1 MNLIVDYEIY
11 DDIDYNIL
19 NETTHNITEFVEKVV
34 AKVNKEKFDSLLFIR
49 YIISCI
55 SFILIIIG
63 IITNLISSLAFSNKK
78 YLSSTNIYLTSLCL
92 ADCVALIGLLINS
105 VIYGIFVYIKYYT
118 GVKLI
123 VLFYPYVYQ
132 IILTSQFASIYLTM
146 SVSINQYIFIAFSK
160 GFHMKNNK
168 LSKQKDIKNSYT
180 IVAVIVIISILFCL
194 PYWFTF
200 KYTENNGLERSQ
212 ISQNNY
218 FNKIVHLFLYIPFAC
233 LIPFSVLITTNTYLL
248 IKLVKANHRKE
259 TIKSNC
265 QLITFANTSSTSH
278 FYKNDKIEV
287 KNKSTML
294 IAIVFFF
301 LICQFPTLILHL
313 IETETFGQN
322 YKEHLFYFYLVEL
335 SKLLLIINLSF
346 NFAFFYLFSQK
357 FRSNLRNVLC
367 FKKTNLSSDII
378 VI

>member
-1 MNLIVDYEIY
+1 MDYIASNDTNSSTDYIDTIVHEI
-11 DDIDYNIL
+11 DLDIYNDL
-19 NETTHNITEFVEKVV
+19 KH
-34 AKVNKEKFDSLLFIR
+34 IR

-55 SFILIIIG
+55 SFVLIIIG